1 MKRILL
7 IFMLAAAAFSLDA
20 RKLTILHMNDTHS
33 HIEPE
38 RNGEQ
43 AGRGGV
49 IEQAAIVDSVRR
61 ADGRRNVLLLHAGDF
76 SQGSS
81 YFTILKGDLEISV
94 LNAMGFDVVCLGHH
108 EFDNGTDELPR
119 RLANLQMPV
128 VCSNY
133 SFEGGVLGSLVKPYT
148 VLRKAGKKIG
158 FVSMLT
164 DLTYVVARNV
174 ADTFKYMDP
183 ASSVSRYA
191 TLLKEELGCD
201 LVICLSHCGWDE
213 DLECAKSL
221 KNVDVIVGGHSHTY
235 IKEPAAVRSSDG
247 KNIIIVQDGSYG
259 LQVGNLKVDL

>member
-1 MKRILL
+1 MKKILL

-94 LNAMGFDVVCLGHH
+94 LNAMGFEVGPLRAPLS
-108 EFDNGTDELPR
+108 EMSE
-119 RLANLQMPV
+119 AN
-128 VCSNY
+128 
-133 SFEGGVLGSLVKPYT
+133 
-148 VLRKAGKKIG
+148 A
-158 FVSMLT
+158 
-164 DLTYVVARNV
+164 
-174 ADTFKYMDP
+174 
-183 ASSVSRYA
+183 
-191 TLLKEELGCD
+191 
-201 LVICLSHCGWDE
+201 
-213 DLECAKSL
+213 AKMIRVM
-221 KNVDVIVGGHSHTY
+221 KD
-235 IKEPAAVRSSDG
+235 
-247 KNIIIVQDGSYG
+247 YG
-259 LQVGNLKVDL
+259 LKVTE